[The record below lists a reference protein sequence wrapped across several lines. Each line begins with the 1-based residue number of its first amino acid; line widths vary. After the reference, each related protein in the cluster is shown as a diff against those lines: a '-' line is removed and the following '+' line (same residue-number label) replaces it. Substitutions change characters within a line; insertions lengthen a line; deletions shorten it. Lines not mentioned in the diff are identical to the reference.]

1 MWQVVFSPDGRFIAS
16 ASGDGTVKLWTLDGE
31 PALYPYGEAS
41 YAQRL
46 RQEKTGFP
54 SQATGVR
61 PWRAGGTP
69 RRGRLFRTLTGHS
82 AAVWRVAFSPDSK
95 MVASGS
101 GDNTVKLWTL
111 DGKLLKTFKGH
122 SAAIWGV
129 AFSPD
134 GKILASGSVDATIK
148 LWKLDGTEITTL
160 KEHTAAIRQIAISPD
175 GSFLA
180 SGGDDNTLIL
190 WNLQRILHLDALTYG
205 CNLVQ
210 DYLNRTYATVTGDRH

>member
-1 MWQVVFSPDGRFIAS
+1 
-16 ASGDGTVKLWTLDGE
+16 
-31 PALYPYGEAS
+31 
-41 YAQRL
+41 
-46 RQEKTGFP
+46 
-54 SQATGVR
+54 
-61 PWRAGGTP
+61 
-69 RRGRLFRTLTGHS
+69 
-82 AAVWRVAFSPDSK
+82 

-122 SAAIWGV
+122 TAGIWGV

-134 GKILASGSVDATIK
+134 GKILASGSVDGTVK

-160 KEHTAAIRQIAISPD
+160 RGHTAAIRQIAISPD

-190 WNLQRILHLDALTYG
+190 WNLQRILNLNALPYG
-205 CNLVQ
+205 CALVQ
-210 DYLNRTYATVTGDRH
+210 DYLKTNTAVEKDARSAITLRTIRRVKNFGGAGDKALFKLTIEPI